1 MEKTKA
7 FLEAHYKRYILTIC
21 LLWFLMFFLP
31 WDWQIGGVSVYYFV
45 MKKLFVVFGVLSILY
60 SVLIKKISLLIFG
73 IIFCLAFW
81 INLFWYFG
89 ILPVF
94 LGKLNINKWRTRL
107 ASSPFFFLIKI
118 VGDIKIIFVD
128 GAVCM
133 I

>member
-60 SVLIKKISLLIFG
+60 SVLIKKNQSSHLWHHLLLGLLDQSLLV
-73 IIFCLAFW
+73 FW
-81 INLFWYFG
+81 DIAC
-89 ILPVF
+89 I
-94 LGKLNINKWRTRL
+94 LGKLNIK
-107 ASSPFFFLIKI
+107 K
-118 VGDIKIIFVD
+118 
-128 GAVCM
+128 
-133 I
+133 

>member
-60 SVLIKKISLLIFG
+60 SVLIKKISLLIFVTKLSNLAVIDFQG
-73 IIFCLAFW
+73 TLEKFIFDSLVRQTCK
-81 INLFWYFG
+81 
-89 ILPVF
+89 V
-94 LGKLNINKWRTRL
+94 
-107 ASSPFFFLIKI
+107 
-118 VGDIKIIFVD
+118 
-128 GAVCM
+128 
-133 I
+133 

>member
-1 MEKTKA
+1 MSKVRQ
-7 FLEAHYKRYILTIC
+7 FMYNYYKIYILTLCILW
-21 LLWFLMFFLP
+21 LLVFYLP

-94 LGKLNINKWRTRL
+94 LGN
-107 ASSPFFFLIKI
+107 
-118 VGDIKIIFVD
+118 
-128 GAVCM
+128 
-133 I
+133 